1 MIPERPRPKFIPLTD
16 TETGHTPERPTSLA
30 LLNAAKNLMTAAG
43 LQKEFATGE
52 FFNFVL
58 EKPDGTP
65 LLLIGSMDRIHP
77 HGTEKRHMYACPV
90 VGIYEGSHREHG
102 AIITAPDVTFTE
114 TGNL

>member
-1 MIPERPRPKFIPLTD
+1 MLPLRD

-58 EKPDGTP
+58 QRSAER
-65 LLLIGSMDRIHP
+65 LID
-77 HGTEKRHMYACPV
+77 YQDACLA
-90 VGIYEGSHREHG
+90 GR
-102 AIITAPDVTFTE
+102 
-114 TGNL
+114 